1 MTDQIKRDQEVIA
14 LRQLIEQT
22 YANQPAIQDALRRNA
37 DELDLQLRQLP
48 SGTSPAG
55 AIEYLST
62 QQWFREADQ
71 ATPETQQEITA
82 PSNWQ
87 AQEQQYD
94 PPLHPKFTQQEVA
107 GGPNKRY
114 IGLLL
119 QYNPQIS
126 FWTLDWLLSLAANDL
141 VKESPTWAITQTIG
155 PHPIELNGKCF
166 VASDPYWG
174 NSRRGSIILRLSAID
189 MGLRVDQNGHQFLAT
204 QLDANFADEG
214 RNWDALIAERIVA
227 ETLSLLY
234 DTFTFAYTG
243 PPKPFWYR
251 VSGSWVCGRELYPCP
266 DWQG

>member
-55 AIEYLST
+55 VIEYLST

-71 ATPETQQEITA
+71 TTPTTEQEITI

-87 AQEQQYD
+87 VQGQQYD
-94 PPLHPKFTQQEVA
+94 PPFRPKSTQQQVA
-107 GGPNKRY
+107 AAPNKRY
-114 IGLLL
+114 IGHLL

-126 FWTLDWLLSLAANDL
+126 FWTLDWLLSLAANDI
-141 VKESPTWAITQTIG
+141 VKGSPTWAITQTIG
-155 PHPIELNGKCF
+155 PHPIEPKGRCF
-166 VASDPYWG
+166 VAHDAYWG
-174 NSRRGSIILRLSAID
+174 NSRRGLIILRFSAID
-189 MGLRVDQNGHQFLAT
+189 IGLRVDQNGRQVHAT
-204 QLDANFADEG
+204 QIDANFADDE

-227 ETLSLLY
+227 ETLALLNES
-234 DTFTFAYTG
+234 FTFAYTG

-251 VSGSWVCGRELYPCP
+251 VSGSWVCGRELYQCP